1 MNSNYSA
8 ANMTD
13 GKPEGKRRVPP
24 DYKHVDELRRN
35 LTPNGRM
42 QSRKRTGYTSEG
54 QKQFA
59 MAIKRARF
67 MALLPYSD
75 AVS

>member
-1 MNSNYSA
+1 MSNFNASFSLDTK
-8 ANMTD
+8 TD
-13 GKPEGKRRVPP
+13 SKRRVPP

-42 QSRKRTGYTSEG
+42 QSRKRTGYTAEG
-54 QKQFA
+54 QKKFA

-67 MALLPYSD
+67 MVLLPYSD